1 MNEADYSGQRRGS
14 AEAYQRYLRGMDA
27 SMRQKVALTT
37 AHFLCRGR
45 VADMGMGSGAGSYAL
60 AALYPDL
67 QVTGVDVDEA
77 MVELARRRYQLP
89 NLTFAQGD
97 ISSQV
102 FEPES
107 LDGIFDSSVLH
118 HVTTFGGYR
127 YENAAV
133 ALEAQASQLKPHG
146 VLVVRDFLAPMAGDR
161 PALLDLPAE
170 DGDDSSEPLKA
181 STAAL
186 FCRFAREFRSLSS
199 TPGFSYEERDAPRP
213 GWRRFLVP
221 HRIAVE
227 FVLRKDYRQDWEA
240 EVKEEYTYF
249 TQPEF
254 EALFARIG
262 LRLLAST
269 PIWNP
274 WIVANRWLGKV
285 ELRDTGGELLE
296 LPPTNY
302 LIAAERVP
310 SGEGLRFVESEGARE
325 PFFLQMNCYMNRAT
339 GQVRDVVRRPRTTLD
354 ILPYFVSGSDV
365 FVLAKMSYPRPLLS
379 VASAKHTIDGST
391 PAAYVTEPL
400 NLIQGDMLLGE
411 TVELAADQYGVPAER
426 IRRLQPI
433 ATYYPSPGGV
443 VEEVRSV
450 LVEIEPTLVE
460 EPAQNRT
467 SLTTSGRVRAIEACQ
482 LLRAAQ
488 VGGLTDARLGIN
500 VYELLLQLGRDVG
513 PWIGEQIEISDRGV
527 LVEASPLAH
536 WKAQP
541 SRRAFERV
549 SSSQSASFLSLSVRT
564 FEEVDHQGRV
574 LASKNLEVVEPR
586 NFSCNTV
593 ATALLR
599 RDVHGFYIGIDDDDL
614 PAAQCSTG
622 CSTLLVAPA
631 WRLPHGVVSMSLA
644 RAFVKDRLASEY
656 RAEAKRVWQLGG
668 HYYPTPGATPE
679 IVYPF
684 AVEIGDIKPGAR
696 SIYWVPLGDARD
708 NRSQLVDGH
717 LRVVALCAAHALG
730 LLSARN

>member
-27 SMRQKVALTT
+27 SMRQKVALTA

-89 NLTFAQGD
+89 NLKFVQGD
-97 ISSQV
+97 LSGQV

-127 YENAAV
+127 HENAAV
-133 ALEAQASQLKPHG
+133 ALEAQAAQLKPHG
-146 VLVVRDFLAPMAGDR
+146 VLVVRDFLAPIGGDQ
-161 PALLDLPAE
+161 PVLLDLPIE

-254 EALFARIG
+254 EALVARLG

-285 ELRDTGGELLE
+285 ELRDTGGQLLE

-310 SGEGLRFVESEGARE
+310 SGEGVRFVEREGARE
-325 PFFLQMNCYMNRAT
+325 PFFLQMSYCVNRAT
-339 GQVRDVVRRPRTTLD
+339 GQVRDVVRRPRTTVD
-354 ILPYFVSGSDV
+354 ILPHFLSGSDV
-365 FVLAKMSYPRPLLS
+365 LVLAKMSYPRPLLS
-379 VASAKHTIDGST
+379 VESAQHTLDGST
-391 PAAYVTEPL
+391 PAPYVTEPL
-400 NLIQGDMLLGE
+400 NLIQGDMLIGE
-411 TVELAADQYGVPAER
+411 TVELAVAQYGIPVER

-450 LVEIEPTLVE
+450 LLEIEPTSVE
-460 EPAQNRT
+460 EPAQNR
-467 SLTTSGRVRAIEACQ
+467 SGLSTSGRVRAIEACQ

-488 VGGLTDARLGIN
+488 VGGLTDARLEIN
-500 VYELLLQLGRDVG
+500 VYELFLRLGRDVG
-513 PWIGEQIEISDRGV
+513 PWIGEQIEINDRGV

-536 WKAQP
+536 SKAQP
-541 SRRAFERV
+541 LRRAFVRA
-549 SSSQSASFLSLSVRT
+549 SSAQSTGFLSLRVRT
-564 FEEVDHQGRV
+564 FEELDHQGGVR
-574 LASKNLEVVEPR
+574 ASKNLELVEAR

-599 RDVHGFYIGIDDDDL
+599 RDVHGFYIGVDDDDL

-622 CSTLLVAPA
+622 CSALLVAPA
-631 WRLPHGVVSMSLA
+631 WRLPRDVVSMSLA
-644 RAFVKDRLASEY
+644 RAFVKDRLTSEY
-656 RAEAKRVWQLGG
+656 RAEARRIWQLGG
-668 HYYPTPGATPE
+668 RYYPTPGVTPE
-679 IVYPF
+679 IVYPL
-684 AVEIGDIKPGAR
+684 AVEIGDIKPGGR
-696 SIYWVPLGDARD
+696 RIYWVPLADAQD

-717 LRVVALCAAHALG
+717 LRVVALRAAHALG
-730 LLSARN
+730 LLQVRN

>member
-27 SMRQKVALTT
+27 SMRQKVALTA
-37 AHFLCRGR
+37 AHFLCRGQ

-77 MVELARRRYQLP
+77 MVELAGRRYQLP
-89 NLTFAQGD
+89 NLKFVQGD

-127 YENAAV
+127 YDNAAV
-133 ALEAQASQLKPHG
+133 TLEAQAAQLKPHG
-146 VLVVRDFLAPMAGDR
+146 VLVVRDFVAPVDGDR
-161 PALLDLPAE
+161 TVFLDLPAE

-199 TPGFSYEERDAPRP
+199 TPGFSYEEGDAPRS

-221 HRIAVE
+221 RRIAVE
-227 FVLRKDYRQDWEA
+227 FVLRKDYRPDWEA

-254 EALFARIG
+254 EALFARLG

-285 ELRDTGGELLE
+285 ELRDSGGELLE

-310 SGEGLRFVESEGARE
+310 SGEGVRFVESEGARN
-325 PFFLQMNCYMNRAT
+325 PFFLQMSCYLNRAT
-339 GQVRDVVRRPRTTLD
+339 RQVLDVVRRPRTTVD
-354 ILPYFVSGSDV
+354 ILPYFVAGSDV

-379 VASAKHTIDGST
+379 IGSAKRTIDGST
-391 PAAYVTEPL
+391 PAPYVTEPL
-400 NLIQGDMLLGE
+400 NLIQGDLLIGE
-411 TVELAADQYGVPAER
+411 TVEFAVAEYGVPAER

-443 VEEVRSV
+443 VEEVRSA
-450 LVEIEPTLVE
+450 LVEIEPTFVE

-467 SLTTSGRVRAIEACQ
+467 GLTTSGRVRAIEACQ

-488 VGGLTDARLGIN
+488 VGGLTDARLEIN
-500 VYELLLQLGRDVG
+500 VYELLLQLSRDVG
-513 PWIGEQIEISDRGV
+513 PWIGEEIEINDGGV
-527 LVEASPLAH
+527 LIEASPLAH
-536 WKAQP
+536 WKARP
-541 SRRAFERV
+541 LRRAFERAN
-549 SSSQSASFLSLSVRT
+549 SAQSTGFLSLSVRT
-564 FEEVDHQGRV
+564 FEEVDQQGRV

-599 RDVHGFYIGIDDDDL
+599 RDARGFYIGVDDDDL

-622 CSTLLVAPA
+622 CSALLVAPA
-631 WRLPHGVVSMSLA
+631 WRLPRDVVSMTRA

-656 RAEAKRVWQLGG
+656 RAETKRIWQLGG
-668 HYYPTPGATPE
+668 HYYPAPGATPE
-679 IVYPF
+679 VVYPL
-684 AVEIGDIKPGAR
+684 AVEIGDVRPGGR
-696 SIYWVPLGDARD
+696 PIYWVPLADARD
-708 NRSQLVDGH
+708 SRSQLVDGH
-717 LRVVALCAAHALG
+717 LRVVALRAAHALG
-730 LLSARN
+730 LLSRT